1 MAKSESVQEA
11 FMTVSK
17 GVGYDIM
24 FFILIAAGL
33 LMAFLAARTI
43 GRCQHRWM
51 QKRHPERTEPATDST
66 SYLVSSAL
74 ALLGLLIGFTF
85 SMAVERFN
93 ERRIAVTLE
102 ANAISTVYARAGL
115 FKEPFASQLR
125 ANIARYANDRRDF
138 VAAGE
143 DTQKLDQVGKDA
155 GEAQAEIWAVMK
167 AALDDNDA
175 AALTTA
181 TLTSMNEMFDLAS
194 KRQAL
199 IEAHIPFM
207 VMAVLIGFAL
217 ATAYL
222 LGYGSAHERQKH
234 NAATTMVF
242 ALVAIAIALIVDLDR
257 PRLGFIKV
265 DQDPM
270 ERVIESLQPAAAPPA
285 NAKGQ

>member
-1 MAKSESVQEA
+1 MS
-11 FMTVSK
+11 VSK
-17 GVGYDIM
+17 GIGNDIM
-24 FFILIAAGL
+24 FFILIAAAL
-33 LMAFLAARTI
+33 LSAFLAARYS
-43 GRCQHRWM
+43 GHRHHRWM

-93 ERRIAVTLE
+93 ERRHAVTLE

-115 FKEPFASQLR
+115 FKEPIASQLQS
-125 ANIARYANDRRDF
+125 NIARYAKDRRDF

-143 DTQKLDQVGKDA
+143 DTVKLDLVAKDA
-155 GEAQAEIWAVMK
+155 AEAQAEIWAIMK
-167 AALDDNDA
+167 TALSDDEAAE
-175 AALTTA
+175 LTTA

-194 KRQAL
+194 TRQAL
-199 IEAHIPFM
+199 IEAHIPLM

-222 LGYGSAHERQKH
+222 LGYGSAHERQNH
-234 NAATTMVF
+234 NAATSIVF

-257 PRLGFIKV
+257 PRLGFVKV

-270 ERVIESLQPAAAPPA
+270 ERVIQSLQTAVPTPAQ
-285 NAKGQ
+285 AKGR